1 MSLTHTQM
9 KMNNF
14 GKIIVKSK
22 GFISCLPLIQFSFTR
37 CFFVWIFF
45 VLMSPK
51 FRHESLI
58 LISGSWVIGYCLPL
72 FIASLKNLCFPG
84 FYYFFF
90 LFHFKF
96 LLNFYLVWFYLF
108 FLGGRGLNEENIFSQ
123 FFKFAACV
131 DFLLYLP
138 FDLIFCF
145 TAFYTWFILIWKVL
159 FASFKFCWFYIYRT
173 FANLSKQ
180 FLTGVYFCI
189 T

>member
-1 MSLTHTQM
+1 MPLTHIEM

-14 GKIIVKSK
+14 GQIIVKSK

-58 LISGSWVIGYCLPL
+58 LISDSWVIGYCLPL

-96 LLNFYLVWFYLF
+96 YSLLSGLILSVF
-108 FLGGRGLNEENIFSQ
+108 FFKMRENIFSQ
-123 FFKFAACV
+123 FFKFADCV
-131 DFLLYLP
+131 DFLLYLS
-138 FDLIFCF
+138 FHFIFCF
-145 TAFYTWFILIWKVL
+145 IAFFFFRFILISKVL
-159 FASFKFCWFYIYRT
+159 FASFKFCWFYIYHT
-173 FANLSKQ
+173 FATFFCYQSK
-180 FLTGVYFCI
+180 F
-189 T
+189 